1 MCTNWYICLTSNCDI
16 FVSHNHI
23 MHKSS
28 IFGPCP
34 LPANMSLLNL
44 DQSIFF
50 FFMWTAEQLLRNKVA
65 FHPFANTTEPI
76 KMCVVCNIIMLTLFY
91 SFGRRCQLP
100 RWIIMELCTTEISV
114 SVQDADIVY
123 SLYDSEFCLL
133 LIHWLHRLRCGSLL
147 CLTPILAQ
155 NLRDYVL

>member
-23 MHKSS
+23 MHKST
-28 IFGPCP
+28 IFGPRT
-34 LPANMSLLNL
+34 ANLSLLNL
-44 DQSIFF
+44 DQSIFLI

-100 RWIIMELCTTEISV
+100 RWIIMELCRQRSQSLCKMRILCTVCMIVNFVSCSFIGCTVLGVALFSV
-114 SVQDADIVY
+114 WRQS
-123 SLYDSEFCLL
+123 
-133 LIHWLHRLRCGSLL
+133 WLR
-147 CLTPILAQ
+147 I
-155 NLRDYVL
+155 